1 VIGHDRWVKRAAL
14 VGSLV
19 AHGVLCGVLLS
30 IHRDARE
37 ATPARAIDI
46 IEIVAPPAK
55 PPPPPQPAPAPST
68 IDSPGGGGGT
78 PAAPRPKPTVRTA
91 AHTVRDLLGSYAI
104 EGGTGDGGTG
114 GGELGG
120 FGDARGRGI
129 GLGDGGA
136 IASQLDVPAVPPPPV
151 SKARPPKLIYPSR
164 QSRPGEGTDDLF
176 VARVTVDTDGYV
188 AGAHLVHGLGD
199 TRDNDAEQLIFRF
212 RYAPALDDD
221 GRPIKA
227 TIDQPFFVR

>member
-1 VIGHDRWVKRAAL
+1 MKRAAL

-19 AHGVLCGVLLS
+19 AHGVLCAVLLAT
-30 IHRDARE
+30 HHDAHV
-37 ATPARAIDI
+37 AAPARAIDI

-55 PPPPPQPAPAPST
+55 PPPPPQPLPAPST
-68 IDSPGGGGGT
+68 IDQPGGGGGT
-78 PAAPRPKPTVRTA
+78 PAAPQPKPTVRTA

-151 SKARPPKLIYPSR
+151 SKARPPKLIYPAR
-164 QSRPGEGTDDLF
+164 DREVEADELF
-176 VARVTVDTDGYV
+176 IARVTVDTDGYV
-188 AGAHLVHGLGD
+188 VGARLVRGVGD
-199 TRDNDAEQLIFRF
+199 MRDGDAEQLIFRF
-212 RYAPALDDD
+212 RYLPALDDD
-221 GRPIKA
+221 GRAITA
-227 TIDQPFFVR
+227 TIEQPFMVGR